1 MRARIIAFY
10 LPQYYPFKE
19 NDEWWGKGFTEWT
32 NVGKAKSLFKGHYQ
46 PRVPSDLGYYD
57 LRLPEVRE
65 AQAELAKEAGIEG
78 FCYWHYWF
86 DHKRQLMG
94 RVFDE
99 VLTSGTPALP
109 FCLGWANHSWYA
121 KTWDKDVKDKLLCEQ
136 KYLGKTDYDA
146 HFEYV
151 LKAFKDARYIT
162 VDGCPLFYIF
172 DPLKLPIDFIPYWNK
187 LAKQNGLSLSGL
199 AKKSGLDPT
208 IFNKSKRLRHD
219 GKKRWPSLDSLNKII
234 DVCNISFDE
243 FFALVSEED
252 NDKLIHSIP
261 YVSYSDLCDGI
272 VSISADFANNNWQ
285 KIQFPDGKDNLYALD
300 LNTNNFAPVYREG
313 TLLIL
318 SQASEI
324 RGGDR
329 VVVFMK
335 NNEIV
340 VAEFI
345 RRTATTLETKE
356 IIGKEKLSINIDDVH
371 LVHRIVWAS
380 Q

>member
-1 MRARIIAFY
+1 MKY
-10 LPQYYPFKE
+10 EQV
-19 NDEWWGKGFTEWT
+19 W
-32 NVGKAKSLFKGHYQ
+32 
-46 PRVPSDLGYYD
+46 
-57 LRLPEVRE
+57 E
-65 AQAELAKEAGIEG
+65 A
-78 FCYWHYWF
+78 
-86 DHKRQLMG
+86 
-94 RVFDE
+94 
-99 VLTSGTPALP
+99 
-109 FCLGWANHSWYA
+109 
-121 KTWDKDVKDKLLCEQ
+121 
-136 KYLGKTDYDA
+136 
-146 HFEYV
+146 
-151 LKAFKDARYIT
+151 
-162 VDGCPLFYIF
+162 VD
-172 DPLKLPIDFIPYWNK
+172 K
-187 LAKQNGLSLSGL
+187 LAKINGLSPSGL
-199 AKKSGLDPT
+199 AKKAGLDST
-208 IFNKSKRLRHD
+208 TFNKSKRTRPD

-243 FFALVSEED
+243 FFALVSDDEED
-252 NDKLIHSIP
+252 KLTHSIP

-300 LNTNNFAPVYREG
+300 LNTDNFAPVYREG

>member
-1 MRARIIAFY
+1 MKY
-10 LPQYYPFKE
+10 EQV
-19 NDEWWGKGFTEWT
+19 W
-32 NVGKAKSLFKGHYQ
+32 
-46 PRVPSDLGYYD
+46 
-57 LRLPEVRE
+57 E
-65 AQAELAKEAGIEG
+65 A
-78 FCYWHYWF
+78 
-86 DHKRQLMG
+86 
-94 RVFDE
+94 
-99 VLTSGTPALP
+99 
-109 FCLGWANHSWYA
+109 
-121 KTWDKDVKDKLLCEQ
+121 
-136 KYLGKTDYDA
+136 
-146 HFEYV
+146 
-151 LKAFKDARYIT
+151 
-162 VDGCPLFYIF
+162 VD
-172 DPLKLPIDFIPYWNK
+172 K
-187 LAKQNGLSLSGL
+187 LAKINGLSPSGL
-199 AKKSGLDPT
+199 AKKAGLDST
-208 IFNKSKRLRHD
+208 TFNKSKRVRPD

-243 FFALVSEED
+243 FFALVSDEED
-252 NDKLIHSIP
+252 DKLLHSIP
-261 YVSYSDLCDGI
+261 YVSYSDLCDGRI
-272 VSISADFANNNWQ
+272 SISADFSNNNWQ

-300 LNTNNFAPVYREG
+300 LNTDNFAPVYREG

-335 NNEIV
+335 NNQIV